1 MIQKCDGFALF
12 FAFLAFLAVKLR
24 WDVLNDA
31 DGHKKPGRVSPP
43 RLMVVVDGLV
53 VQV

>member
-1 MIQKCDGFALF
+1 MF

-31 DGHKKPGRVSPP
+31 DGHKNPGKVSPP
-43 RLMVVVDGLV
+43 RSVFVVVDGSV